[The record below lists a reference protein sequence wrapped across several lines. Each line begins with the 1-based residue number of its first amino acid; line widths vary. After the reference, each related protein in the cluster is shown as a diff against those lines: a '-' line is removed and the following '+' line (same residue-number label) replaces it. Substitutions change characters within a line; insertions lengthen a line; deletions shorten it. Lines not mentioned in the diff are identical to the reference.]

1 MDGFLNDRTNIKLF
15 ILFLLNEINYPLD
28 YSTLAD
34 VMAENGYVGSF
45 DFAETFSTLCAAG
58 HILEEDADGKKTY
71 RISQTGQLVASELQ
85 DNLLLSIRQKSRKSA
100 MRLLSLRRRGATPF
114 AAYEK
119 RTDGRYTVTCSLTE
133 ASGPMLKTELT
144 VTTEEEAERIRARFY
159 QDPDTVFR
167 GLYAV
172 MTGEVDYL
180 LLN

>member
-1 MDGFLNDRTNIKLF
+1 MDGTMNDRTGIKLF

-45 DFAETFSTLCAAG
+45 DFAETFAELCDAG
-58 HILEEDADGKKTY
+58 HILELTEDGKKTY
-71 RISQTGQLVASELQ
+71 RISKTGQLVASELQ
-85 DNLLLSIRQKSRKSA
+85 DNILLSIRDKSRKSA
-100 MRLLSLRRRGATPF
+100 VRLLSLRRRGATLSSSC
-114 AAYEK
+114 EK
-119 RTDGRYTVTCSLTE
+119 REDGKYVVICTLNE
-133 ASGPMLKTELT
+133 PSGLIMKTELA

-159 QDPDTVFR
+159 QGPETVFR
-167 GLYAV
+167 GVLSV